1 MKFRNELV
9 RFNTRLETDS
19 TQESD
24 LTKMEVRFN
33 TKWKGDSTPNGSEIQ
48 HQMEVRFNNPIL
60 VSTPANRNEIQQL
73 ILIILM
79 VSPN

>member
-9 RFNTRLETDS
+9 RFNTRLETYS

-48 HQMEVRFNNPIL
+48 QLNNLKEVSF
-60 VSTPANRNEIQQL
+60 TANR
-73 ILIILM
+73 M
-79 VSPN
+79 PY

>member
-1 MKFRNELV
+1 
-9 RFNTRLETDS
+9 
-19 TQESD
+19 
-24 LTKMEVRFN
+24 VRFN

-48 HQMEVRFNNPIL
+48 QEMEVRFNNPIL